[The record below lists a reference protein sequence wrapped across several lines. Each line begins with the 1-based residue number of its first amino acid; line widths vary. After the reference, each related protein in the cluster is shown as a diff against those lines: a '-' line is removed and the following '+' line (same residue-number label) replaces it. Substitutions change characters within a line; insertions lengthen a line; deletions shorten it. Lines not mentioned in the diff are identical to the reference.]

1 AHKSKTR
8 KPSPMFR
15 PCEARGSAAC
25 GTAGILWFLSCL
37 SFVQQL
43 SLQWSDKDN
52 KRFAKQMEPNGDKRR
67 KKETRRSHS
76 YSRRMARVAKAHRCY
91 MSTKNKKI
99 KTSCI
104 PSVLVL

>member
-1 AHKSKTR
+1 
-8 KPSPMFR
+8 
-15 PCEARGSAAC
+15 
-25 GTAGILWFLSCL
+25 WFLSCL

-76 YSRRMARVAKAHRCY
+76 YSRRMARVAKAQ
-91 MSTKNKKI
+91 
-99 KTSCI
+99 SCCNRAQ
-104 PSVLVL
+104 SKYS